1 MKEAQKIIRKPL
13 ITEKS
18 TRQKEESRQ
27 YVFEVHRDANKIE
40 IQSAVER
47 LFKVKV
53 LQVRTSQRPGQDKT
67 IGEKIREETGLEKG
81 HRHPEG
87 RGSYRFLRRSLK
99 IIKYEHE
106 IRNSKQTQM
115 SKLQNSK
122 PYNLESVRFNI

>member
-1 MKEAQKIIRKPL
+1 MKEAQRIIRRPL

-53 LQVRTSQRPGQDKT
+53 LQVRTSNVMGKIKRLGKRYGKRPDWKKAILT
-67 IGEKIREETGLEKG
+67 LREGD
-81 HRHPEG
+81 RIDFFEG
-87 RGSYRFLRRSLK
+87 A
-99 IIKYEHE
+99 
-106 IRNSKQTQM
+106 
-115 SKLQNSK
+115 
-122 PYNLESVRFNI
+122 

>member
-1 MKEAQKIIRKPL
+1 MKEAQKIIRRPM

-53 LQVRTSQRPGQDKT
+53 LQVRTSNVLGKVKRLG
-67 IGEKIREETGLEKG
+67 
-81 HRHPEG
+81 
-87 RGSYRFLRRSLK
+87 RRSGKRPDWKKAIVTLREGDR
-99 IIKYEHE
+99 IDFFEGA
-106 IRNSKQTQM
+106 
-115 SKLQNSK
+115 
-122 PYNLESVRFNI
+122 

>member
-1 MKEAQKIIRKPL
+1 MKEAQKIIRRPL

-53 LQVRTSQRPGQDKT
+53 LQVRTSNVLGKIKRLGRRYGKRPDWKKAIIT
-67 IGEKIREETGLEKG
+67 LK
-81 HRHPEG
+81 EG
-87 RGSYRFLRRSLK
+87 GRIDFFEGA
-99 IIKYEHE
+99 
-106 IRNSKQTQM
+106 
-115 SKLQNSK
+115 
-122 PYNLESVRFNI
+122 